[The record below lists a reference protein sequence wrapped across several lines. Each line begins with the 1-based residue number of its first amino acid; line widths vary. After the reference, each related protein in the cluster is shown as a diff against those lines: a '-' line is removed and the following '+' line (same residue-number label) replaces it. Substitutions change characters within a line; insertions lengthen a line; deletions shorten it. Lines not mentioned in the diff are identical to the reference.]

1 MAVMWFVMNT
11 FPFWSGP
18 RHDCRIYVWADID
31 HPRCDPS
38 CEEVA
43 TDVKFGDDDE
53 SPADSGQPRTSY
65 RHSTE
70 MMGAQTVFEGFLDE
84 LELELSRELS
94 AIELDKMGTAPS
106 SNNLGRATMGSLP
119 VRMQMLR

>member
-1 MAVMWFVMNT
+1 MA
-11 FPFWSGP
+11 G
-18 RHDCRIYVWADID
+18 RI
-31 HPRCDPS
+31 DPI
-38 CEEVA
+38 A
-43 TDVKFGDDDE
+43 TLRPE
-53 SPADSGQPRTSY
+53 
-65 RHSTE
+65 
-70 MMGAQTVFEGFLDE
+70 AQTVFEGFLDE